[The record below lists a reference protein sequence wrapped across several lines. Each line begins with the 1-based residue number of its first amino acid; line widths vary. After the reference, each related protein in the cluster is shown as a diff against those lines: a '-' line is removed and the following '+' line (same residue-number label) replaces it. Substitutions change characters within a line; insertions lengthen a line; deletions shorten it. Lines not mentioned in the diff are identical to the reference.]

1 VGSHFA
7 DTAAIAFDLRA
18 HQAAVEADDGRRDI
32 GSRMSPSGV
41 TSSLRMR
48 CGVGIV
54 ILLTLLGCA
63 PRAGYEPR
71 DGDIVF
77 HTSQSSQSLAIQ
89 LATKSPYSHMGIVYL
104 RDGEPFVFEAV
115 QPVKLTPLDD
125 WIERGERAHFVVK
138 RLRDADARLTV
149 ETLRKMRAAGEQ
161 LAGKDYDPYFEW
173 SDDRIYCSELVWKV
187 FERGAGIELGELQT
201 IAAFDLSHP
210 AVQAKVRERY
220 GDHVPLDEI
229 VVSPAAIFDARDL
242 ETVYQR

>member
-1 VGSHFA
+1 
-7 DTAAIAFDLRA
+7 
-18 HQAAVEADDGRRDI
+18 
-32 GSRMSPSGV
+32 
-41 TSSLRMR
+41 MR

-173 SDDRIYCSELVWKV
+173 SDDRIYCSELVWWASEGEQRTGVHETVILPKTISH
-187 FERGAGIELGELQT
+187 FGGWGGPRLAPETGGAPRGARS
-201 IAAFDLSHP
+201 IA
-210 AVQAKVRERY
+210 Q
-220 GDHVPLDEI
+220 
-229 VVSPAAIFDARDL
+229 
-242 ETVYQR
+242 